1 MAMQP
6 EVRYINAY
14 VSGTTALQPEKK
26 PQKKHST
33 VLPKAKRQQ
42 KWLIRVDA
50 VAVGG
55 ILAAVVLCVMLLAGL
70 VQMNRAKEE
79 AKMYRDYA
87 VALKAEN
94 QELKNT
100 YSAGYDPDEI
110 RSIATAMGMVPAEQ
124 VPHIQIKL
132 QAPVTEQEPTAWE
145 SFWTFMVGL
154 FA

>member
-1 MAMQP
+1 MARQP

-14 VSGTTALQPEKK
+14 VSGNTALQPEKK
-26 PQKKHST
+26 PQKKHT
-33 VLPKAKRQQ
+33 VVLPKAKRQQ
-42 KWLIRVDA
+42 KWLIQVDA

-55 ILAAVVLCVMLLAGL
+55 ILAAVVLCAMLLVSL

-79 AKMYRDYA
+79 AIMYRDYA

-124 VPHIQIKL
+124 VPHIQMQL